1 MLAADILTVKTTGLP
16 STPLAATTLT
26 DGNWLII
33 VPVAAEVPSVAF
45 TGADSNSVKVSSGSV
60 VPSFMIGTY
69 IVPVVAPTA
78 IVSVPVVAAKSVPL
92 VAVPDAVA

>member
-1 MLAADILTVKTTGLP
+1 MLDADRVTGKTTELP
-16 STPLAATTLT
+16 SSPRASATLT

-78 IVSVPVVAAKSVPL
+78 IVSVPDVAAKSVPL